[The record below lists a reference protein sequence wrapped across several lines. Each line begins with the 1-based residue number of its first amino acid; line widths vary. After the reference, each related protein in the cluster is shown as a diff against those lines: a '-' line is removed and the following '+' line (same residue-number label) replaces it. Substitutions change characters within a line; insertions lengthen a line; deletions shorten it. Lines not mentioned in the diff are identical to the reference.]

1 MEIIRGHAV
10 DEYSN
15 TKHVRR
21 LYNQVRWCADTPL
34 AVPKTNKT
42 TAFAG
47 GWCGAKVAR
56 QVLRRWGRFGR
67 LYWGAQVEWE
77 RNVGA
82 RRFAGWQTVPK
93 TGCRTKNGRENE
105 NGRLKRDRG
114 KTRLRQAARGR
125 KRGGKWLCSSSSS
138 TRCYLHVK

>member
-42 TAFAG
+42 TAFAC

-67 LYWGAQVEWE
+67 LYWCAQVEWE

-82 RRFAGWQTVPK
+82 RRFAGWKTVPK

-105 NGRLKRDRG
+105 NGRLKRDWEEKQG
-114 KTRLRQAARGR
+114 CGRLQEVENEEENGSVRRRRVQDA
-125 KRGGKWLCSSSSS
+125 
-138 TRCYLHVK
+138 TYM